1 MLGEIGILILLMF
14 CNSLF
19 AATEI
24 AILSVNQN
32 RLRKK
37 ADIGEKKAILLR
49 AMIENPSNFLAT
61 IQIGISIIALFSG
74 AFAAQSFADE
84 LTKLLIAIGVPL
96 SEPILARISVILI
109 TLLLSYFTLVLGEL
123 VPKRIAMKKSES
135 IAMAMV
141 IPINTIS
148 RIARPF
154 VRILSASTN
163 LVAKL
168 FGVTAEDAGDD
179 VTEEEIRLMVDAGG
193 DTGAIDESE
202 MEMINNIF
210 EFDDKTADDICTHRT
225 DIVALPIDAA
235 KDEIIDIMENEKFSR
250 VPVYEDSIDN
260 IIGILHIKDVLKY
273 IIHNNLQEVDLKQ
286 IIRKPHF
293 VPFSVKTDELF
304 QDMQKNK
311 IHVAVVLDE
320 YGGTL
325 GIVTMED
332 LIEEVM
338 GNIFD
343 EYDEE
348 EKLIVALGDNTFN
361 VSGSIDLVEISSYF
375 DVMLPL
381 DDYNT
386 LGGFIISQLGRI
398 PTDEEQPELEFNG
411 LLFKVSKVEEKRI
424 AEVLICKTE

>member
-1 MLGEIGILILLMF
+1 MF